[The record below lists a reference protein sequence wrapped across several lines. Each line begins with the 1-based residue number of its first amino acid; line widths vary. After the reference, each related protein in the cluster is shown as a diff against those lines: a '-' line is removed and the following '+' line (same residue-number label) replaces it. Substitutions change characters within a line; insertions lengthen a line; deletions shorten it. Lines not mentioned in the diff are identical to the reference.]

1 MPFVDDHCVVAAAGG
16 LVPASLNDWN
26 DDARCDEE
34 SVVAV
39 QSSCLEASPG
49 AAPSDPMEFR
59 QVDSH

>member
-34 SVVAV
+34 SVVAA
-39 QSSCLEASPG
+39 QSLCLAAFPG
-49 AAPSDPMEFR
+49 AASSDPTEFR